1 MTSSLAVSSEAL
13 GHPSIILTKGQPD
26 GHIQS
31 DLHDAVEI
39 GSLSEMSCK
48 QAIPKHG
55 SHRAP
60 LATPPLWRRAHIV
73 LTSSVHIFEMRRQ
86 VCSRCQ
92 ATLSS
97 PHGARTLDLCLVV
110 TPFGWLLT
118 RAALTSLR
126 NFQPTGAGDFKALL
140 HRRVSS
146 SSTPV
151 ARSVRTRCPSMGFW
165 SRSRSAAYRLRAMR
179 NFLLITTQ

>member
-1 MTSSLAVSSEAL
+1 MLRSPGMTSSLAVSSEAL
-13 GHPSIILTKGQPD
+13 GHPSIILTRGQPD

-31 DLHDAVEI
+31 PL
-39 GSLSEMSCK
+39 
-48 QAIPKHG
+48 PG

-97 PHGARTLDLCLVV
+97 PHGARTPDLCLVV